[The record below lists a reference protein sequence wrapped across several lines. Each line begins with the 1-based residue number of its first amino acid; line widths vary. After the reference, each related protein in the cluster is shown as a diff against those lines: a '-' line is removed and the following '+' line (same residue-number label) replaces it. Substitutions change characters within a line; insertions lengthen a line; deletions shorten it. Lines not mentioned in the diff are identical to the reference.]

1 MLSRRVIACLDISNG
16 RVVKGTKFLD
26 LKDNGDPVELA
37 KRYEQQ
43 GADELVIL
51 DITATLENRST
62 FFDVVEEIADHI
74 FIPLVVGGGITS
86 VEDISNSIRSG
97 ADKVGINSAAIAN
110 PEIISLAANRFGS
123 QCVVASIDAKRTG
136 DTWLVNSRSGT
147 KGTELNAITWAKE
160 CANLGAGEI
169 LLTSIDKDGT
179 RSGYDIELYKA
190 VREVVDIPL
199 IASGGAGK
207 IEDIV
212 NVLKETD
219 VDAALIAG
227 ILHDEIITIQ
237 KIKEELANNNI
248 YVRKTI

>member
-62 FFDVVEEIADHI
+62 FFDVVEEIADNI

-123 QCVVASIDAKRTG
+123 QCYY
-136 DTWLVNSRSGT
+136 
-147 KGTELNAITWAKE
+147 
-160 CANLGAGEI
+160 LGERICKFGC
-169 LLTSIDKDGT
+169 G
-179 RSGYDIELYKA
+179 RN
-190 VREVVDIPL
+190 
-199 IASGGAGK
+199 
-207 IEDIV
+207 IV
-212 NVLKETD
+212 NQ
-219 VDAALIAG
+219 
-227 ILHDEIITIQ
+227 H
-237 KIKEELANNNI
+237 
-248 YVRKTI
+248 

>member
-136 DTWLVNSRSGT
+136 DTWLAKSRPGT
-147 KGTELNAITWAKE
+147 NRTELNDITSAKE
-160 CANLGAGEI
+160 AANWGPG
-169 LLTSIDKDGT
+169 
-179 RSGYDIELYKA
+179 
-190 VREVVDIPL
+190 
-199 IASGGAGK
+199 
-207 IEDIV
+207 
-212 NVLKETD
+212 
-219 VDAALIAG
+219 
-227 ILHDEIITIQ
+227 
-237 KIKEELANNNI
+237 
-248 YVRKTI
+248 